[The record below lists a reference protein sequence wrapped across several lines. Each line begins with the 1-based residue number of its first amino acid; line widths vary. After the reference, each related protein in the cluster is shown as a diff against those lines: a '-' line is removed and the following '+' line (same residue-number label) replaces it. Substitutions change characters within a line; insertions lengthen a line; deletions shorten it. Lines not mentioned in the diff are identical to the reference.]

1 MEASKVLRQGLTQM
15 QLLQEKETGAKG
27 KGNDH
32 LDRTL
37 TKIEESVRY
46 QAQGARKPWLDEDGK
61 VIWSTSRIK
70 VAKFVFSQVFETIM
84 GFIII
89 VNLYLIMR
97 EVDSD
102 ANCITTYGSLEETCP
117 TRSSAIVYLRVA
129 NILLLTIY
137 SLECV
142 VRFYVERSGFF
153 CNTWNMI
160 DLITVLLGIVSALPL
175 NTGPNLGLLRL
186 SRLVRVMRAARVFIS
201 IPELYL
207 LISGLYSSIKAIFFG
222 SLMLFF
228 VLVIWA
234 VISVELLH
242 PKVSAMKVGI
252 EFPDPCDRCTES
264 FQSVFDAGLTLF
276 QQIVAGD
283 SWGLVSIPLI
293 KEFPEMAV
301 ILFMIM
307 MTVSLGVMNLIL
319 AVIVERASEARAN
332 DQERKLKKKEQDRQ
346 KNMVELAMLCASMD
360 ADGSGALSLEE
371 MLAGYDDDVGEFRKL
386 MQLMD
391 IQRDDITSIFEVL
404 DADSSGEVSY
414 LEFCQHLGSFFE
426 RDPNVMHALVKYSI
440 MELRKMVRSEVV
452 EILEKN
458 SKMLWEQR
466 KILWEQRKMMEVFRR
481 ESRGNAQKDDDAY
494 FRSSSWASTNGTLGE
509 VPIGSASPL
518 SQEPTR
524 ALPQPL
530 GNFQSIQD
538 ELRILL
544 AKAEDV
550 SMAALPDP
558 MAPDFQPNKADE
570 RRSRRVDF
578 ARKSKSRTKSF
589 ESDNPNARATMSP
602 EQLRIERDRQAL
614 CESFQDRM
622 REAERLQEQFRQI
635 IDRLSTIGLEGD
647 AGEDGKTKVVSERV

>member
-1 MEASKVLRQGLTQM
+1 MESLTVLVLQLVEATVIFASSDTKKLVSSWLLLSLCQQRLLVDLGAGVLGQSWICKSPDTPVSRAILAAVRETAFAHFCGGESLEDCVPLAKQLQDAAGVRCIVDWGVEESCDPGAWESNADRKVDTWLQAKKILGASAAFMPIKPTSLLSPVLLERITAITEDGASKLTEDFRSQLAPADRLEVDEALSRLRRICQAAKDAAVPLLLDAEHSHRQPAVHLLAQELQKEFNRDKAVVYDTIQMYLAASPGRLEKALEKAERDNYTCAIKLASKVLRQGLTQM

-97 EVDSD
+97 EQDSD

-242 PKVSAMKVGI
+242 PTPG
-252 EFPDPCDRCTES
+252 
-264 FQSVFDAGLTLF
+264 
-276 QQIVAGD
+276 
-283 SWGLVSIPLI
+283 
-293 KEFPEMAV
+293 
-301 ILFMIM
+301 
-307 MTVSLGVMNLIL
+307 
-319 AVIVERASEARAN
+319 
-332 DQERKLKKKEQDRQ
+332 
-346 KNMVELAMLCASMD
+346 
-360 ADGSGALSLEE
+360 
-371 MLAGYDDDVGEFRKL
+371 
-386 MQLMD
+386 
-391 IQRDDITSIFEVL
+391 
-404 DADSSGEVSY
+404 
-414 LEFCQHLGSFFE
+414 
-426 RDPNVMHALVKYSI
+426 
-440 MELRKMVRSEVV
+440 
-452 EILEKN
+452 
-458 SKMLWEQR
+458 
-466 KILWEQRKMMEVFRR
+466 
-481 ESRGNAQKDDDAY
+481 
-494 FRSSSWASTNGTLGE
+494 
-509 VPIGSASPL
+509 
-518 SQEPTR
+518 
-524 ALPQPL
+524 
-530 GNFQSIQD
+530 
-538 ELRILL
+538 
-544 AKAEDV
+544 
-550 SMAALPDP
+550 
-558 MAPDFQPNKADE
+558 
-570 RRSRRVDF
+570 
-578 ARKSKSRTKSF
+578 
-589 ESDNPNARATMSP
+589 
-602 EQLRIERDRQAL
+602 
-614 CESFQDRM
+614 
-622 REAERLQEQFRQI
+622 
-635 IDRLSTIGLEGD
+635 
-647 AGEDGKTKVVSERV
+647 